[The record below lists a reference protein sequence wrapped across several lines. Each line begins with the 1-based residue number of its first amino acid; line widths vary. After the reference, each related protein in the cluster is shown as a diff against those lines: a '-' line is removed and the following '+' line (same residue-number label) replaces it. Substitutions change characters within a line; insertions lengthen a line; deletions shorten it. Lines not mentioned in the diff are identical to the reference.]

1 MGDWRRPRGAVAN
14 AATPVARESA
24 VAADFKIAIVGSG
37 PAGLS
42 AATHAAKLGLS
53 HVLFERT
60 PHINDTIFKY
70 QKRKHVMATPEVL
83 PLRSDLDFK
92 EESREEI
99 IESWSASVDL
109 EKVNIRLGVEVTA
122 IKGEK
127 GDFELTLSTKETVHA
142 EYVVMAI
149 GVQGN
154 LNRLRIPG
162 NDLPFVQYQLDDPD
176 EYTGEEIIVIGTGDA
191 GLENAIALA
200 RNNSVSVINR
210 VADFPRA
217 KSGNVSL
224 IEAAIKNGDVH
235 HFANC
240 EPKGIEAGAILL
252 DTADGTSIRV
262 PCDRI
267 IARIGAL
274 PPRRFVESC
283 GIVFPNDSPTAY
295 PSVSETYESQVAG
308 LYIVG
313 ALAGYPLIKHCLNQ
327 GYEVVEYIQGNMI
340 PPADE
345 PLIQA
350 KIDEAGIRMTV
361 QELVAAVRE
370 RLPLFASLTT
380 LQVREFLI
388 HSELHYPGSAQMIFE
403 RGEFANSL
411 YTILGGEVGIQINPE
426 DPTELVRLRRGEFFG
441 EMALISGRRRTTSVI
456 ATTRALLLEI
466 DRNTMVK
473 LIRSEPQIKNSID
486 KAAVVRTIK
495 TFLAPQVEDKLLDDV
510 VATSTVVEFK
520 PNEKLIEEDAEDD
533 SVYLIRKGSV
543 TVSMR
548 VGGKDVVLAYL
559 PAGNYVGE
567 MALITHRKRAATVTA
582 AVATEAIRIEGS
594 GFRLLLDQDPELQR
608 KVEQKLQQRLMDRH
622 VMQQNAEAGDL
633 IKFLVRQG
641 LGEATDVLLID
652 ESLCVRCDNCEKACA
667 ETHHGVSR
675 LNREAGPTFAMLHVP
690 TSCRHCEDPHCMSE
704 CPPDAI
710 HRAPNGEV
718 FISDQC
724 IGCGNCE
731 RNCPYGVIQMA
742 AVPAEKPGL
751 LSWLFFGRGHG
762 PGEDK
767 SPEAMAKRT
776 GGKHAVK
783 CDMCK
788 DINGGPAC
796 VRACPTGAAIRVD
809 PSGFIEVMR
818 HAGQ

>member
-1 MGDWRRPRGAVAN
+1 M
-14 AATPVARESA
+14 
-24 VAADFKIAIVGSG
+24 AADFKVAIVGSG

-42 AATHAAKLGLS
+42 AAVHAVRLGVT

-99 IESWSASVDL
+99 IESWTGAADT
-109 EKVNIRLGVEVTA
+109 EKVNLRLGVEVTG
-122 IKGEK
+122 IKGQK
-127 GDFELTLSTKETVHA
+127 GDFTLTLSTKETVTA
-142 EYVVMAI
+142 ENVILAI

-176 EYTGEEIIVIGTGDA
+176 EYQGEEIVVIGTGDA
-191 GLENAIALA
+191 GLENALALA
-200 RNNSVSVINR
+200 VNNNVSVINR

-217 KSGNVSL
+217 KAGNVAL
-224 IEAAIKNGDVH
+224 IESAIKNGDVQH
-235 HFANC
+235 LANC
-240 EPKGIEAGAILL
+240 EPKAIEDGGFLVL
-252 DTADGTSIRV
+252 DTADGAGVRLK
-262 PCDRI
+262 CDRI

-295 PSVSETYESQVAG
+295 PAVSETYESQVPG

-327 GYEVVEYIQGNMI
+327 GYEVIEYIQGNQI
-340 PPADE
+340 APADE
-345 PLIQA
+345 PLIQD
-350 KIDEAGIRMTV
+350 KLDRAGVKMTV
-361 QELVAAVRE
+361 QELVASVRE
-370 RLPLFASLTT
+370 RLPLFSALTT

-388 HSELHYPGSAQMIFE
+388 HAEVHSPKAREVVFS

-411 YTILGGEVGIQINPE
+411 YCILGGEVGIQV
-426 DPTELVRLRRGEFFG
+426 DPDEPDELVRLRRGDFFG
-441 EMALISGRRRTTSVI
+441 EMALISGRRRTSTVI
-456 ATTRALLLEI
+456 ATTQAMLLEL

-473 LIRSEPQIKNSID
+473 LVRSEPTIKAGID
-486 KAAVVRTIK
+486 KAAVIREIK
-495 TFLAPQVEDKLLDDV
+495 TFLAPQVEDRLLSEV
-510 VATSTVVEFK
+510 VDSSAVVEFR
-520 PNEKLIEEDAEDD
+520 PNEKLIEEDATDET
-533 SVYLIRKGSV
+533 VYLIRKGSV
-543 TVSMR
+543 TVSMK

-567 MALITHRKRAATVTA
+567 MAMITKQKRAATVTA
-582 AVATEAIRIEGS
+582 ASATEAIRIDSS
-594 GFRLLLDQDPELQR
+594 GFRALLERDPALRR
-608 KVEQKLQQRLMDRH
+608 KVEAKLQQRLMDRNL
-622 VMQQNAEAGDL
+622 MQRNAEAGDL

-690 TSCRHCEDPHCMSE
+690 TSCRHCEDPHCMAD

-742 AVPAEKPGL
+742 AVPEEKPGL

-767 SPEAMAKRT
+767 SPEALERRT

-788 DINGGPAC
+788 GIDGGPAC

-809 PSGFIEVMR
+809 PSGFIDVMR
-818 HAGQ
+818 HGAP

>member
-1 MGDWRRPRGAVAN
+1 VA
-14 AATPVARESA
+14 T
-24 VAADFKIAIVGSG
+24 DFKVAIVGSG

-42 AATHAAKLGLS
+42 AAAHAAKLGVT
-53 HVLFERT
+53 HVLFERS
-60 PHINDTIFKY
+60 PHMNDTIFKY

-99 IESWSASVDL
+99 IESWTHSVDETKL
-109 EKVNIRLGVEVTA
+109 NLRLGVEVTA

-127 GDFELTLSTKETVHA
+127 GDFTLTLSGGETVHT

-162 NDLPFVQYQLDDPD
+162 NELPFVQYQLDDPD
-176 EYTGEEIIVIGTGDA
+176 EYTGEEIAVIGTGDA
-191 GLENAIALA
+191 GLENALALA
-200 RNNSVSVINR
+200 ANNNVSIINR

-217 KSGNVSL
+217 KAGNVSL
-224 IEAAIKNGDVH
+224 TEAAIKRGDIQH
-235 HFANC
+235 LANC
-240 EPKGIEAGAILL
+240 EPKAVEPGYLVL
-252 DTADGTSIRV
+252 DTADGAGIRLK
-262 PCDRI
+262 CDRL

-283 GIVFPNDSPTAY
+283 GVVFPNDSPTAY
-295 PSVSETYESQVAG
+295 PAVSETYESQIPG

-327 GYEVVEYIQGNMI
+327 GYEVIEYIQGNPI

-345 PLIQA
+345 PLIQE
-350 KIDEAGIRMTV
+350 KLDHVGVNMKV
-361 QELVAAVRE
+361 GELVAAVRE
-370 RLPLFASLTT
+370 RLPLFGALTT

-388 HSELHYPGSAQMIFE
+388 RSEIHNPKSGEVVFS

-411 YTILGGEVGIQINPE
+411 YCILGGEIGIQIDPENPS
-426 DPTELVRLRRGEFFG
+426 ELVRLRRGDFFG
-441 EMALISGRRRTTSVI
+441 EMALISGRRRTSTVI
-456 ATTRALLLEI
+456 ATTQALLLEV
-466 DRNTMVK
+466 DRNTMIK
-473 LIRSEPQIKNSID
+473 LVRSEPTVKAGID
-486 KAAVVRTIK
+486 SAAVIREIK
-495 TFLAPQVEDKLLDDV
+495 TFLAPQVDDSLLAEV
-510 VATSTVVEFK
+510 VASSEVVEFK
-520 PNEKLIEEDAEDD
+520 PNEKLIEEDAADD

-582 AVATEAIRIEGS
+582 AVATEAIRMDS
-594 GFRLLLDQDPELQR
+594 AAFRALLDRDRALR
-608 KVEQKLQQRLMDRH
+608 HKVESKLQQRLMDRN

-633 IKFLVRQG
+633 IRFLVRQG

-675 LNREAGPTFAMLHVP
+675 LNREAGPTFEMLHVP

-742 AVPAEKPGL
+742 AVPEEKPGL
-751 LSWLFFGRGHG
+751 LKWLFFGRGPG

-767 SPEAMAKRT
+767 SPDGVARRT

-788 DINGGPAC
+788 GIDGGPAC

-809 PSGFIEVMR
+809 PSGFIDVMR
-818 HAGQ
+818 HAGT